1 MAQKKGFYREL
12 GLAVE
17 FRDGGPNEYS
27 WETLAKGEV
36 DLSSM
41 FLATDIRQRAQGVR
55 LLNVAQIVRHSAFL
69 LLARKTSGVRRLED
83 LADKRVAVWSDE
95 FGLPNVA
102 YFKKAGVSPRLITQ
116 PPTMSLFLWGAVDAA
131 SVMSYNEIHQL
142 YDAGIDA
149 DELTVFPLKDLGFDF
164 AEDGIYCMEELFAK
178 EPGQVCDFVQASLRG
193 WQYAFDHPDETP
205 EIVMQLIRDRR
216 IPNSV
221 VHQRWMLNQLKSLIL
236 GHGNEPPLGT
246 LDHAAFDSVAQ
257 ALKTVGLITRVPE
270 MAEFIRVCQA
280 AAGPTEGR

>member
-1 MAQKKGFYREL
+1 MTQWLPQAQFAGYCVAQKKVFYRER

-17 FRDGGPNEYS
+17 FRAGGPNEYS
-27 WETLAKGEV
+27 WGKLAKGEV

-95 FGLPNVA
+95 FGLPAVA

-131 SVMSYNEIHQL
+131 SAMSYNEIHQL

-193 WQYAFDHPDETP
+193 WQYAFD
-205 EIVMQLIRDRR
+205 
-216 IPNSV
+216 NSV

-257 ALKTVGLITRVPE
+257 ALKTVGLITCVPE
-270 MAEFIRVCQA
+270 MAEFVRVCQA

>member
-1 MAQKKGFYREL
+1 VAQKKGFYREL

-102 YFKKAGVSPRLITQ
+102 YFKKAGVSP
-116 PPTMSLFLWGAVDAA
+116 P
-131 SVMSYNEIHQL
+131 
-142 YDAGIDA
+142 
-149 DELTVFPLKDLGFDF
+149 
-164 AEDGIYCMEELFAK
+164 
-178 EPGQVCDFVQASLRG
+178 
-193 WQYAFDHPDETP
+193 
-205 EIVMQLIRDRR
+205 
-216 IPNSV
+216 
-221 VHQRWMLNQLKSLIL
+221 
-236 GHGNEPPLGT
+236 
-246 LDHAAFDSVAQ
+246 
-257 ALKTVGLITRVPE
+257 
-270 MAEFIRVCQA
+270 
-280 AAGPTEGR
+280 